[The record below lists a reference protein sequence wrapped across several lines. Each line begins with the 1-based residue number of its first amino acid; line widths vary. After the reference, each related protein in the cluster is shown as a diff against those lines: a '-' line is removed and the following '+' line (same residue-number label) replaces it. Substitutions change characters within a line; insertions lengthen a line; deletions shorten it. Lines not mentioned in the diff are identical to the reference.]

1 MLWGPWFHLENTR
14 DIWVKF
20 TLWGHCG
27 PHDDQVSSPQVL
39 DSSKESH
46 HQLQVRHLSL
56 EAAGTG
62 GGCLAFC
69 SGNGWLMCWGLCQGP
84 WNHTPCGSRATQMPS
99 WPWRWSFGES
109 PWLLQVYVSEHKPN
123 SLTCSGRSCV
133 SSCFLSIRGVSSP
146 GGTGRILELTYSKTL
161 PTYLIRSNMPPSQ
174 VLLDWDTGHSVP
186 VLPPTL
192 LPLFVCPSC
201 LPSSCPSLLCF

>member
-1 MLWGPWFHLENTR
+1 MMLWGPWFHLENTR

-69 SGNGWLMCWGLCQGP
+69 SGNG
-84 WNHTPCGSRATQMPS
+84 
-99 WPWRWSFGES
+99 
-109 PWLLQVYVSEHKPN
+109 
-123 SLTCSGRSCV
+123 
-133 SSCFLSIRGVSSP
+133 
-146 GGTGRILELTYSKTL
+146 
-161 PTYLIRSNMPPSQ
+161 
-174 VLLDWDTGHSVP
+174 
-186 VLPPTL
+186 
-192 LPLFVCPSC
+192 
-201 LPSSCPSLLCF
+201 